1 MPGGDLLEVGS
12 GVMLV
17 LRVGCGSRTPVDL
30 AGAIFPVVA
39 LLSGALRVLLWCA
52 GSSQVQV
59 SALTSCAILG
69 DSPRDGTP
77 CSPRVEAGAVLRGPH
92 SPRLLLP
99 AAAGCLQACVAAVT
113 TPVPTAGSG
122 IRAMVDTVG

>member
-1 MPGGDLLEVGS
+1 MGS

-17 LRVGCGSRTPVDL
+17 LRVGWGSRSLVDL
-30 AGAIFPVVA
+30 AGAVSPVVA

-69 DSPRDGTP
+69 DSPWDGAL
-77 CSPRVEAGAVLRGPH
+77 CSPRVEAGVVLGGPH
-92 SPRLLLP
+92 SPCLLLP
-99 AAAGCLQACVAAVT
+99 AAAGCAQLCMAAVT
-113 TPVPTAGSG
+113 TLVPTAGSG
-122 IRAMVDTVG
+122 LRAMVDTVG